1 MDRKK
6 ENKEHDYNSVDDMG
20 NYLDGVMA
28 ADLMRHMSSFGN

>member
-6 ENKEHDYNSVDDMG
+6 ENEKHDYNTVDDMG

-28 ADLMRHMSSFGN
+28 ADLMRHMRSFGN